1 MPIRYRIIATQTD
14 IPVDAPFAI
23 GEGEDRIQFP
33 ANFLRN
39 ASDDDLTRFGIEPY
53 EVTDEPT
60 GASVPEAVSPRQ
72 IRLALFQLNQ
82 LSAVQAFIDA
92 GSDDL
97 KIEWEYA
104 TEVRRDHPMWSV
116 GAAALGLS
124 EEDVDG
130 LFILAATK

>member
-1 MPIRYRIIATQTD
+1 MAIRYRLIATLTD
-14 IPVDAPFAI
+14 IPIDSPFSI

-39 ASDDDLTRFGIEPY
+39 AADDDLARFGIEPY
-53 EVTDEPT
+53 EVEDDIP
-60 GASVPEAVSPRQ
+60 SVPVPEIVSPRQ

-82 LSAVQAFIDA
+82 LAAVQAFIET
-92 GSDDL
+92 GTDDI

-130 LFILAATK
+130 LFVLAATK